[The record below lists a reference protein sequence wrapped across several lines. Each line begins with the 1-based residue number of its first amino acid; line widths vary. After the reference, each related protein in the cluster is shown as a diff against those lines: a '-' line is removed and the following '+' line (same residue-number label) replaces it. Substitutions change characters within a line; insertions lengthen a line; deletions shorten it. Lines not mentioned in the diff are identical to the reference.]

1 MAKNSSQVRAQN
13 KKTLVKRIRSRWQ
26 LYLLLLLPLAWLII
40 FAYVPMGGL
49 VIAFKKYNVR
59 QGIWGSEWVG
69 LKNFE
74 KFFKSVKFPVVM
86 RNTLTISRLALKDLP
101 LPGVPKNRPLGFF
114 RFFRLAIIRLLERA
128 LRP

>member
-69 LKNFE
+69 
-74 KFFKSVKFPVVM
+74 
-86 RNTLTISRLALKDLP
+86 
-101 LPGVPKNRPLGFF
+101 
-114 RFFRLAIIRLLERA
+114 
-128 LRP
+128 